1 MFLNKTEVLNGALE
15 NIPSSYAYDLW
26 NRMGN
31 NCDGY
36 SLNFMLQKAKNFEQA
51 KGIFNTFMERLE
63 QQEEE
68 NKTKLK
74 VGEIYLNDLLDTTS
88 TYSGI
93 KECEEL
99 FHKYHLLE
107 ADQSLLD
114 YPSQHTQGILY
125 QPKGNQGTYEETSS
139 PKRR

>member
-74 VGEIYLNDLLDTTS
+74 VGEIYLNDLLIRPPLIAGLRNARNCSINTIYWKQTS
-88 TYSGI
+88 LYWITRAST
-93 KECEEL
+93 
-99 FHKYHLLE
+99 HKVSYTN
-107 ADQSLLD
+107 A
-114 YPSQHTQGILY
+114 
-125 QPKGNQGTYEETSS
+125 
-139 PKRR
+139 

>member
-68 NKTKLK
+68 NKTKQK

-99 FHKYHLLE
+99 FHKYHYWK
-107 ADQSLLD
+107 QTSL
-114 YPSQHTQGILY
+114 YWITRASTHKVSYT
-125 QPKGNQGTYEETSS
+125 NA
-139 PKRR
+139 

>member
-1 MFLNKTEVLNGALE
+1 MEHSKTYRPL
-15 NIPSSYAYDLW
+15 YAYDLW

-36 SLNFMLQKAKNFEQA
+36 SLNFMLQKAKILSRPKESSTLLW
-51 KGIFNTFMERLE
+51 KGWSSKKK
-63 QQEEE
+63 

-93 KECEEL
+93 KNARNCSINTIYW
-99 FHKYHLLE
+99 K
-107 ADQSLLD
+107 QTSLYWITQPAHTR
-114 YPSQHTQGILY
+114 YPIPTHD
-125 QPKGNQGTYEETSS
+125 PKGNQGTYEETSS